1 MQITESSLPGVLLI
15 QPKTFADDR
24 GFFLETFQNSRYQEM
39 GIAKPFVQDN
49 LSRSHK
55 GVLRG
60 LHYQLPHP
68 QGKLVYVVR
77 GKVLDVVVDIRAGS
91 PTFGHSISHELSDE
105 NHLQIYVPEGFAH
118 GFVTMSDTVDFIYKC
133 TDYYNPS
140 CEKGVL
146 WNDSRLNINWQI
158 DNPLLSPKDLQ
169 HKCLQDI
176 PKEILPKYSE

>member
-1 MQITESSLPGVLLI
+1 MQIIESKLPGVLLI

-24 GFFLETFQNSRYQEM
+24 GFFLETFQNNRYNEL
-39 GIAKPFVQDN
+39 GVSKPFVQDN

-77 GKVLDVVVDIRAGS
+77 GKVLDVVVDIRVGS
-91 PTFGHSISHELSDE
+91 PTFGQYICHELSDE
-105 NHLQIYVPEGFAH
+105 NHIQIYVPEGFAH
-118 GFVTMSDTVDFIYKC
+118 GFVTISDEVDFIYKC

-146 WNDSRLNINWQI
+146 WNDPQLNINWQI
-158 DNPLLSPKDLQ
+158 DNPLLSPKDL
-169 HKCLQDI
+169 LQKNLSDI
-176 PKEILPKYSE
+176 PQEILPKYTG